1 MIKLLNF
8 LYTYIALSTCLCFRM
23 IPKLNF
29 QSYGRTKSQLFSIL
43 FHFRTSSTPGGSVA
57 SSVSSTTSVPTTP
70 IFALKRRGSVDSTVW
85 SSKPP
90 PNPPPMPPPAPPAP
104 QSSQSH
110 LPTINSEVLS
120 VKTLANMFDF
130 KVSPIPLRPCSARL
144 EDNHIFQRMAK
155 QLDNNTDNS
164 GSTFVT
170 NLSQSNP
177 L

>member
-1 MIKLLNF
+1 
-8 LYTYIALSTCLCFRM
+8 
-23 IPKLNF
+23 
-29 QSYGRTKSQLFSIL
+29 
-43 FHFRTSSTPGGSVA
+43 
-57 SSVSSTTSVPTTP
+57 
-70 IFALKRRGSVDSTVW
+70 
-85 SSKPP
+85 
-90 PNPPPMPPPAPPAP
+90 MPPPAPPAP
-104 QSSQSH
+104 QSSH

-164 GSTFVT
+164 GSTFVA